1 MLKIVI
7 FIALGVQ
14 TLFAFHMLELNI
26 NDKDFE
32 GKLQFDIGQFNQSV
46 MPDTTFFGIGYTKG
60 SEQNSD
66 FTNADGLVEANF
78 LMQRPLGSSENFLIG
93 MGIKYEYS
101 RINEKDFSAIPL
113 GLEAR
118 YLLPFNIGMPIYLGG
133 IFYYSPQVL
142 TFNDAKN
149 YIEYRGYLNLEIIE
163 RGHIVMGYRNID
175 LNFDVSDMNYNRS
188 WYLGFQFQF

>member
-14 TLFAFHMLELNI
+14 TLFAFHMIELNI

-46 MPDTTFFGIGYTKG
+46 MPDTTFFGIGYMKG

-78 LMQRPLGSSENFLIG
+78 LMQRALGSSENFLIG

-118 YLLPFNIGMPIYLGG
+118 YLLPLHIGMPIYLGG

-149 YIEYRGYLNLEIIE
+149 YIEYRGCLNLEIIE
-163 RGHIVMGYRNID
+163 HGHIVMGYRNID